1 MQLTPRFITSL
12 LLALGL
18 GCTSCGNGSA
28 ETQQKKTLPAES
40 TAGAAARIPFDKH
53 IVVDQFGYRP
63 SDKKIA
69 VIRNPHTGFDAN
81 APFVAGKNYE
91 VRRTDNGEVV
101 YSGHPVE
108 WNDGKT
114 EPSSGD
120 SGWWFDFST
129 VSKPGKYFIVDVQK
143 NHRSPTFNIVN
154 DVYKNILKAATRMFF
169 YQRSGMAKQQPWAEA
184 CWTDDAAYLGE
195 NQDIQARDVTDR
207 GNADKVRDMSGGWF
221 DAGDTNKYVT
231 FAVPVVHQ
239 LLSAYQNNP
248 AAFTDDFNIPES
260 GNGIPDIIDEVKWE
274 TDWLKKMQF
283 DDGTVALKVGAIK
296 LVSASPPSSDKSP
309 RYYVPGCTS
318 STIAEASM
326 FAHASWVYR
335 NFEKLSADADN
346 LRVRAIAAWKAYQS
360 NNDKQTHCDT
370 QTVLAGNAD
379 LDATDQTSVATE
391 AAIYLFALTG
401 NTDYEEFVKAH
412 YREMRPYRDIG
423 WTRYNADQGEA
434 LLFYAS
440 LPNANQDVAKTILN
454 DKRADAAARN
464 GIYGNNDDDLYRAY
478 LHDLQYHW
486 GSNQPRA
493 NYGNTNMDM
502 VTYKLDPSNAIAYEQ
517 RALDTLHYFHGVNP
531 LGMVYLTNM
540 YSYGA
545 TNSANEIFHT
555 WFRARSK
562 WSDAL
567 TSECGP
573 APGYV
578 PGGPNS
584 ALKDVPKDLS
594 PPSNQPAQKSYLD
607 WNLDWNT
614 KLNRQ
619 EAAWEV
625 TEPGI
630 YFQAAYVKLLSEFVD
645 RRDTPIAQ

>member
-1 MQLTPRFITSL
+1 MQLQTRLMTVM
-12 LLALGL
+12 LATIEL
-18 GCTSCGNGSA
+18 GCASCSNGSA
-28 ETQQKKTLPAES
+28 ETQQKKMIAAEA
-40 TAGAAARIPFDKH
+40 TAGFASRIPFDKH

-63 SDKKIA
+63 TDKKVA
-69 VIRNPHTGFDAN
+69 VIRNPHTGFDAHD
-81 APFVAGKNYE
+81 AFTAGKEYE
-91 VRRTDNGEVV
+91 VRRTDNGQMV
-101 YSGHPVE
+101 YSGHPEV

-114 EPSSGD
+114 EASSGD
-120 SGWWFDFST
+120 SGWWFDFSS
-129 VSKPGKYFIVDVQK
+129 VNKPGKYFIVDVQK
-143 NHRSPTFNIVN
+143 NRRSPTFNIGT
-154 DVYKNILKAATRMFF
+154 DVYKNVLKATVRMFF
-169 YQRSGMAKQQPWAEA
+169 YQRSGFAKQQPWADA
-184 CWTDDAAYLGE
+184 CWADDPAYLGD
-195 NQDIQARDVTDR
+195 NQDIQAHDATDR
-207 GNADKVRDMSGGWF
+207 GNAAKVRDMSGGWF

-231 FAVPVVHQ
+231 FAVPVIHQ
-239 LLSAYQNNP
+239 LLNAYQNNP

-260 GNGIPDIIDEVKWE
+260 GNGIPDVIDEVKWE

-283 DDGTVALKVGAIK
+283 SDGTAALKVGAIK
-296 LVSASPPSSDKSP
+296 LTSASPPSSDKSP
-309 RYYVPGCTS
+309 RYYVPSCTS

-326 FAHASWVYR
+326 FAHAALVYR
-335 NFEKLSADADN
+335 NIEKLSTDADE
-346 LRVRAIAAWKAYQS
+346 LRARAVAAWNAYQK
-360 NNDKQTHCDT
+360 NGEKQTHCDT

-401 NTDYEEFVKAH
+401 DADYDSFVKAH
-412 YREMRPYRDIG
+412 YRETRPYRDIG
-423 WTRYNADQGEA
+423 WSRYNADQGEA

-440 LPNANQDVAKTILN
+440 LSNANPDVSKSILN
-454 DKRADAAARN
+454 DKRADAAAGN
-464 GIYGNNDDDLYRAY
+464 KIYGNDNDDLYRAY

-493 NYGNTNMDM
+493 NYGNTNVDM
-502 VTYKLDPSNAIAYEQ
+502 ITYKLDPANASAYEQ

-545 TNSANEIFHT
+545 TNSANEIFHS
-555 WFRARSK
+555 WFRPKTK

-573 APGYV
+573 PPGYV
-578 PGGPNS
+578 PGGPN
-584 ALKDVPKDLS
+584 AAMKDVPADLS
-594 PPSNQPAQKSYLD
+594 PPRNQPAQKSYLD
-607 WNLDWNT
+607 WNLDWNP

-630 YFQAAYVKLLSEFVD
+630 YFQAAYVKLLSAFVN
-645 RRDTPIAQ
+645 